1 MLIFVCVFRSSGL
14 MWSQRLQV
22 CDLCMRRKNSARGG
36 VFPPHGPKW
45 ISARLRKLCVSI
57 NPPLNMRSD
66 DGARLWVRPGAG
78 ARITTLRAKFKCKQ
92 VEPAVRD
99 SYEGG
104 KKSVFVC
111 LPELSCRPCS
121 QRHLVVAWVYP
132 EYSSQHEKPCRMH
145 GGGIKGLYAS
155 FYSAQ

>member
-36 VFPPHGPKW
+36 GIFPPHGPKW

-104 KKSVFVC
+104 KKASLFVC
-111 LPELSCRPCS
+111 LSCPVGP
-121 QRHLVVAWVYP
+121 VVNATWWWPGYILNTAP
-132 EYSSQHEKPCRMH
+132 SMRNLAGCM
-145 GGGIKGLYAS
+145 GGGD
-155 FYSAQ
+155 